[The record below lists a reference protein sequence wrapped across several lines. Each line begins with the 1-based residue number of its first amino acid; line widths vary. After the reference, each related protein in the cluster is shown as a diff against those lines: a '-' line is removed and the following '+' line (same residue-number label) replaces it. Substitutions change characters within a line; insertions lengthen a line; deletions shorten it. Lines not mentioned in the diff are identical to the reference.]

1 MPGTR
6 RIGIYGGTFNPIHVA
21 HLALAEEIRER
32 LDLERVLFVPS
43 NLPPHKGR
51 HLPSGAQ
58 RLALVRLAIRGNHAF
73 SAVDLE
79 VRRGGKSYTVETLR
93 ELAGRFPAG
102 TELVFLIG
110 MDAFEEIGSWHEA
123 DLLAGQAHFALFP
136 RVGHPLV
143 DPRRHAPKAWGL
155 AAPRHLPGGGE
166 SWRTAAG
173 TRVFLLPTEQF
184 SIAASTIRARVARG
198 ASIRYLV
205 PAAVER
211 AIAQGGLYRRE
222 TLDINNFNRQAAQKG
237 PDARLAKSHRMRRT
251 SCTPQ

>member
-1 MPGTR
+1 MLGAR
-6 RIGIYGGTFNPIHVA
+6 RIGIYGGTFNPVHIA

-32 LDLERVLFVPS
+32 LGLERVLFVPA
-43 NLPPHKGR
+43 NLPPHKGG
-51 HLPSGAQ
+51 HLPSGAE
-58 RLALVRLAIRGNHAF
+58 RLALVRLAIRGNPAF
-73 SAVDLE
+73 GATDIE
-79 VRRGGKSYTVETLR
+79 VRRGGRSYTVETLR

-123 DLLAGQAHFALFP
+123 GLLAGEAHFALFP

-143 DPRRHAPKAWGL
+143 DPRLHAPAAWGL
-155 AAPRHLPGGGE
+155 DAPRRLTGGGE

-173 TRVFLLPTEQF
+173 TRVFLLPTEQY
-184 SIAASTIRARVARG
+184 SIAASAIRARVARG

-211 AIAQGGLYRRE
+211 AIARGGLYRRG
-222 TLDINNFNRQAAQKG
+222 TTTARGKTPRHTKG
-237 PDARLAKSHRMRRT
+237 A
-251 SCTPQ
+251 